1 MRKVYCVNRALPT
14 LPINVEDAARS
25 EIEIEKA
32 LQVLIFI
39 AFYLFGGNKKFWK
52 FFEHFVIDMYLI
64 IWWV

>member
-39 AFYLFGGNKKFWK
+39 ALYLFWGKKKFWK
-52 FFEHFVIDMYLI
+52 FFEHVVIDMYLI